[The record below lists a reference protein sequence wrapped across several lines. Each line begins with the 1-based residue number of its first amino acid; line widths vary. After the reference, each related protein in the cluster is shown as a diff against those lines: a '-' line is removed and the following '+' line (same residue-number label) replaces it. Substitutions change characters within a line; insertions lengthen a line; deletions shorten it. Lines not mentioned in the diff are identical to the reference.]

1 VARITGLE
9 PDPRHP
15 DAVRVLV
22 DGKLFC
28 TVHQAAVRAGAL
40 AVGAEWSAERAGI
53 TGQAADEEAAW
64 RALLK
69 ALERRSHATAELRRR
84 LLQKGHP
91 PAAVDSAIGRAREA
105 GLLDD
110 VAFAR
115 NFVESRAARG
125 RGPAR
130 LRRDLA
136 AMGVAREHVDTALR
150 AQWADPEDALTLAA
164 ELAAKRARQLAGL
177 PREVRR
183 RRLVAYL
190 ARRGFSGSGVVEL
203 VVRVLRVE
211 APAED

>member
-1 VARITGLE
+1 MPRITALE

-15 DAVRVLV
+15 GAVRVLV

-28 TVHQAAVRAGAL
+28 TVHEAVLGTRALTVGADWSEDRAGFA
-40 AVGAEWSAERAGI
+40 
-53 TGQAADEEAAW
+53 GQAADQEGAW

-69 ALERRSHATAELRRR
+69 ALERRSYATADLRRR

-91 PAAVDSAIGRAREA
+91 PDPADHAIGRALEL

-110 VAFAR
+110 AAFAKR
-115 NFVESRAARG
+115 FVESRAARG

-136 AMGVAREHVDTALR
+136 VLGVPKDSIEAALR
-150 AQWADPEDALTLAA
+150 GQWAEPDDAMPLAV
-164 ELAAKRARQLAGL
+164 ELASKRAKQLTGL
-177 PREVRR
+177 PRQTRR

-190 ARRGFSGSGVVEL
+190 ARRGFSG
-203 VVRVLRVE
+203 VRVSDLVNKILRGE
-211 APAED
+211 ASP